1 MSSKNKQKKY
11 SKNNTVVVENTQR
24 FDRLDALRGLAMI
37 WMTAFHFCFDLNYFG
52 FMNQNFYEDSF
63 WTYQRSCIVS
73 LFLLC
78 AGMGQAVAHTQGLS
92 WPRFWKR
99 WRQVAGAALIVTIG
113 SYIVYPDSFI
123 YFGVLHAIALM
134 LIIMRLTANLQS
146 TLWLLGFLVIALKF
160 VIPYFFSI
168 FPALEAFNQ
177 PLLNWIGI
185 ISYKPRTEDY
195 VPLIPWLG
203 VMWLGLSAGFLLLKD
218 NTSILFGELPAKL
231 KALAF
236 LGRYSLS
243 YYLIH
248 QPVLFALIFSVKKI
262 FY

>member
-11 SKNNTVVVENTQR
+11 SKNNTAVVENTQR

-63 WTYQRSCIVS
+63 WTYQRSCIVG

-78 AGMGQAVAHTQGLS
+78 AGIGQAIAHTQGLS
-92 WPRFWKR
+92 WIRFWKR
-99 WRQVAGAALIVTIG
+99 WRQVAGAALLVTLG

-123 YFGVLHAIALM
+123 YFGVLHAVAVM
-134 LIIMRLTANLQS
+134 LIIMRLTANLQKMI
-146 TLWLLGFLVIALKF
+146 WLLGISVVALKF
-160 VIPYFFSI
+160 ITSYFFSA

-203 VMWLGLSAGFLLLKD
+203 VMWLGLAAGFVLLKNKAD
-218 NTSILFGELPAKL
+218 MLTGELPL
-231 KALAF
+231 RLRALAF

-248 QPVLFALIFSVKKI
+248 QPVLFGLIYLGKKI
-262 FY
+262 FF

>member
-37 WMTAFHFCFDLNYFG
+37 WMTVFHFCFDLNYFG

-78 AGMGQAVAHTQGLS
+78 AGIGQAIAHNQGLC

-99 WRQVAGAALIVTIG
+99 WRQVAGAALLVTLG

-123 YFGVLHAIALM
+123 YFGVLHAVAVM

-146 TLWLLGFLVIALKF
+146 MLWLLGISVITLKF
-160 VIPYFFSI
+160 VIPHFFSI
-168 FPALEAFNQ
+168 FPALEIFNQ

-185 ISYKPRTEDY
+185 VRYKPRTEDY

-203 VMWLGLSAGFLLLKD
+203 VMWLGLATGFVLLKNKAD
-218 NTSILFGELPAKL
+218 RLTDELPAKL
-231 KALAF
+231 RALAL

-248 QPVLFALIFSVKKI
+248 QPVLFSLIYLGKKI
-262 FY
+262 FF